1 MKPDGSFAI
10 TDVPPGD
17 YYLWAARMRF
27 DQSNAPQEG
36 AYVPVSVSGDDV
48 TVSIQTNLGATI
60 SGRIVV
66 EGSVPAHQPDAPGSG
81 TRPTQT
87 RVYLASASPGS
98 SVPSFERPLV
108 SAVRPDGTFDLSG
121 VRGPVQI
128 GAQGGRAALESV
140 TRGGRDI
147 SGQPLELL
155 GTERIDDKRRP
166 CD

>member
-1 MKPDGSFAI
+1 VGPFGSEPHRDRA
-10 TDVPPGD
+10 VLLSLPVHGGGPRARGLASHVLPG
-17 YYLWAARMRF
+17 
-27 DQSNAPQEG
+27 S
-36 AYVPVSVSGDDV
+36 
-48 TVSIQTNLGATI
+48 
-60 SGRIVV
+60 
-66 EGSVPAHQPDAPGSG
+66 AHQPDAPGSG

-108 SAVRPDGTFDLSG
+108 SAVRPNGTFDLSG

>member
-1 MKPDGSFAI
+1 VSE
-10 TDVPPGD
+10 TVPGTGQAEDAPAHENHRIIPHPP
-17 YYLWAARMRF
+17 AAR
-27 DQSNAPQEG
+27 SCC
-36 AYVPVSVSGDDV
+36 PVDR
-48 TVSIQTNLGATI
+48 SIVA
-60 SGRIVV
+60 
-66 EGSVPAHQPDAPGSG
+66 A
-81 TRPTQT
+81 TQT
-87 RVYLASASPGS
+87 EVAPAGTVMSSGQCHGLEEAS
-98 SVPSFERPLV
+98 RHI
-108 SAVRPDGTFDLSG
+108 G